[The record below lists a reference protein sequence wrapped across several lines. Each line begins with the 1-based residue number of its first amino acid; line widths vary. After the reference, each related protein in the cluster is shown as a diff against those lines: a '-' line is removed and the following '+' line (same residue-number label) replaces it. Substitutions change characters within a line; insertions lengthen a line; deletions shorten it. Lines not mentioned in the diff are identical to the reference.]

1 MKQKKSA
8 SIPFEFVLEQLFPV
22 NPVVRPMFGC
32 HAIYVGDKMVMMLRN
47 RDDHTEDNGVWVAV
61 MEEHQESVRKELPS
75 LRTVQLFGAMKTLW
89 QNLPM
94 DGASFEEEVMKACDL
109 VLKKDKRIGKV
120 PGQKKKK
127 GKTGKSR
134 T

>member
-47 RDDHTEDNGVWVAV
+47 RDDYTEDNGVWVAV

-75 LRTVQLFGAMKTLW
+75 LRTVQLFGAMKTRW

-120 PGQKKKK
+120 PAQKKKK
-127 GKTGKSR
+127 SKSGKSR